1 MALLGLTTVI
11 LLGLKVANVIDWS
24 LWIVFAPLWLPV
36 VLGVFVALLA
46 LCAVLLDAKRERER
60 DKQDA

>member
-1 MALLGLTTVI
+1 MALFGLATVI
-11 LLGLKVANVIDWS
+11 MLGLKIANVIDWS

-36 VLGVFVALLA
+36 LLGILVVLLA
-46 LCAVLLDAKRERER
+46 LCAVLMDARRERER